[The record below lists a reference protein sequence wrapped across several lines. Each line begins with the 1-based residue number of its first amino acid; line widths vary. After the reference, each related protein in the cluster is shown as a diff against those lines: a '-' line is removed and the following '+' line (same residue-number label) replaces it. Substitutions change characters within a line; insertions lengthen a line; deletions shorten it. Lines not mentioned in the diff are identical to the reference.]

1 MQDTVFNLAQFGLM
15 LNNDEILMHFHLRGS
30 FESLGRKVMAGDVLE
45 LPHQKD
51 EYALDAPNIM
61 VALKRFY
68 VITEV
73 TRPSTGFS
81 QTWYPHLLRAK
92 CQPLVDSQ
100 EYAEIF
106 AQDSGNGDGSTLK
119 DILST
124 YNQSISINNA
134 IIAQAEADA
143 LTSGYNTRS
152 YYVIPTKDSGLV
164 DTEDASDSVNTVD
177 NENAALDAS
186 IILNA
191 PHRDIYIGYLTGD
204 GIPPNGVPFTS
215 GIEFPAPTFNGQFH
229 LRTDF
234 FPNRLFQWNG
244 NHWVVFEDNVKM
256 TMTNRPTDGLP
267 AANTST
273 RQTLKG
279 SFINNVNT
287 ATIAGQIVPE
297 RQALSKILLPKADN

>member
-1 MQDTVFNLAQFGLM
+1 MGVVTGPYGTADNTYATADQDPTQPGFTGDIT
-15 LNNDEILMHFHLRGS
+15 LNMDYRADCI
-30 FESLGRKVMAGDVLE
+30 
-45 LPHQKD
+45 P
-51 EYALDAPNIM
+51 
-61 VALKRFY
+61 
-68 VITEV
+68 
-73 TRPSTGFS
+73 GF
-81 QTWYPHLLRAK
+81 QY
-92 CQPLVDSQ
+92 
-100 EYAEIF
+100 I
-106 AQDSGNGDGSTLK
+106 
-119 DILST
+119 
-124 YNQSISINNA
+124 
-134 IIAQAEADA
+134 
-143 LTSGYNTRS
+143 TRS
-152 YYVIPTKDSGLV
+152 SPRSFGYT
-164 DTEDASDSVNTVD
+164 T
-177 NENAALDAS
+177 
-186 IILNA
+186 
-191 PHRDIYIGYLTGD
+191 GYLTGD